1 MRTTIPGEEVR
12 TALYD
17 TNVSGT
23 ISRMAGSGRLAAD
36 DWVAAG
42 LEVLVESGI
51 AGVKI
56 LPISTRLG
64 VTRGS
69 FYWHFSGRKELLSQ
83 LLAAWE
89 GKNTEAI
96 VEAATVPGSLIE
108 RYVALSRLW
117 LGWSDFDPRLD
128 VAVREWGRSDKE
140 VLARV
145 RAADERRVA
154 ALATMV
160 EPEGHSPEMTLHRAR
175 TLYRMQMGWYDG
187 TDTPAGGIGESSAAY
202 FEIFLGRSPTR
213 SEREAIAAGHRGP

>member
-1 MRTTIPGEEVR
+1 
-12 TALYD
+12 
-17 TNVSGT
+17 
-23 ISRMAGSGRLAAD
+23 MAGSGRLAAD

-69 FYWHFSGRKELLSQ
+69 FYWHFSGREALLGQ
-83 LLAAWE
+83 LLDAWE

-108 RYVALSRLW
+108 RYIALSRLW
-117 LGWSDFDPRLD
+117 LGWSNFDPRLD
-128 VAVREWGRSDKE
+128 MAVMEWGRRDPE

-145 RAADERRVA
+145 READERRVA
-154 ALATMV
+154 ALVTMV

-175 TLYRMQMGWYDG
+175 TLYRMQMGWHDG
-187 TDTPAGGIGESSAAY
+187 ADTPTTGIGESSAAY
-202 FEIFLGRSPTR
+202 FEIFLGRSPTP